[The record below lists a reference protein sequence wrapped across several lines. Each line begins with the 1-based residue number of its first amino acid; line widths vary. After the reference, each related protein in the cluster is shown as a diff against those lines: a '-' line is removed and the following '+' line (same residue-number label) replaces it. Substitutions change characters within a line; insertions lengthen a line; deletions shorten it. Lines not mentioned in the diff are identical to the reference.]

1 MINIKHNISNAN
13 IVSVMRVDTN
23 VIDYSLSNIFWTVAQ
38 RFVDFVQRTF
48 RFFSLY
54 FRFSNWLIFV
64 IVYLL

>member
-38 RFVDFVQRTF
+38 RFVDFV
-48 RFFSLY
+48 L
-54 FRFSNWLIFV
+54 
-64 IVYLL
+64 

>member
-13 IVSVMRVDTN
+13 IVTVMRVDTN